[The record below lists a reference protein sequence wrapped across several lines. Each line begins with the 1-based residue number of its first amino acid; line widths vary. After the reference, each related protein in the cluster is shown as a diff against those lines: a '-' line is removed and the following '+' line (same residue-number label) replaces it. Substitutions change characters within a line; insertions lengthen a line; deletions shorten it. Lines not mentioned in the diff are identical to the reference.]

1 MLDNNEIHVAQLRL
15 RRQHRVVAG
24 KQLNLRSARQA
35 DELRLLCRAD
45 VLNTSPARAEDAAS
59 NSRIWILWWWADRRV
74 RLRAAMSKDADAG
87 LSLTEDPRVLPN
99 QLNGR
104 HRLTVIS
111 PRLGRRVESKKDPR
125 TSHQ

>member
-35 DELRLLCRAD
+35 DELRLPCRAD

-74 RLRAAMSKDADAG
+74 PLPAHPFPDADPPLCAPCPFPFF
-87 LSLTEDPRVLPN
+87 TN
-99 QLNGR
+99 
-104 HRLTVIS
+104 I
-111 PRLGRRVESKKDPR
+111 
-125 TSHQ
+125 

>member
-35 DELRLLCRAD
+35 DELRRLCRAD

-59 NSRIWILWWWADRRV
+59 NSRIWILWWWADRRF
-74 RLRAAMSKDADAG
+74 RYRTSPPSDADPPPTPSGAPPGPPHPLTAG
-87 LSLTEDPRVLPN
+87 HPLPPI
-99 QLNGR
+99 
-104 HRLTVIS
+104 T
-111 PRLGRRVESKKDPR
+111 PPPAA
-125 TSHQ
+125 

>member
-59 NSRIWILWWWADRRV
+59 NSRIWIMWWWADRRF
-74 RLRAAMSKDADAG
+74 R
-87 LSLTEDPRVLPN
+87 
-99 QLNGR
+99 
-104 HRLTVIS
+104 
-111 PRLGRRVESKKDPR
+111 
-125 TSHQ
+125 